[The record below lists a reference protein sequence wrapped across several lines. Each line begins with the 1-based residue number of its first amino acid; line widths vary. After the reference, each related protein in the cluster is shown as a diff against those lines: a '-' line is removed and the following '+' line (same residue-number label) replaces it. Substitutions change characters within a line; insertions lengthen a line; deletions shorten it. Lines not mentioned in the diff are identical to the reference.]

1 MAAPGRWSRCPR
13 AGLAL
18 LLLLSGGAAA
28 AEPLRTPFASLP
40 PATAPAA
47 DCPAPPE
54 AMRGIEGV
62 SFYTD
67 PAFSRPDPERLA
79 ADAAVQKRLDDW
91 LDAVQAAVEQAR
103 NGQAGAAACA
113 LSLLDDWA
121 KSGALL
127 GAVNQQGAYHR
138 VRTLAGAGLAFLRI
152 RDAAGLEPVSVGRVG
167 RWMRE
172 VATAIQPRYDR
183 ESRALV
189 SDVRNNHA
197 AWAGLAVAVAG
208 IASDS
213 RTHFDWGMARLHAQL
228 AQVTGEGALP
238 QELARGALALHYHL
252 FALEPIAA
260 LERLA
265 AANGVALPPGEQA
278 SLERLTGFVLAAAK
292 DPSRIEAL
300 AGVAQSDP
308 WLHGKP
314 PLSDG
319 AGLEIRAQAR
329 PGPDL
334 DAALAPFRPYRARW
348 LGGMVTGRWMPLSP
362 GLTGRGP
369 QPGPTQ

>member
-1 MAAPGRWSRCPR
+1 MPPDGTMAAMARWSRHPR

-28 AEPLRTPFASLP
+28 AEPLRTPFAPLP
-40 PATAPAA
+40 PATGPAA

-54 AMRGIEGV
+54 AMRSIEGG

-79 ADAAVQKRLDDW
+79 ADAAVQKRLNDW
-91 LDAVQAAVEQAR
+91 QDAVQAAVERAR

-121 KSGALL
+121 KSGAML

-138 VRTLAGAGLAFLRI
+138 VWALAGAGLAFLQI

-183 ESRALV
+183 ESRALI

-213 RTHFDWGMARLHAQL
+213 RAHFDWGMARLHAQL

-252 FALEPIAA
+252 FALEPVAA

-265 AANGVALPPGEQA
+265 AANGVVLPPGERA
-278 SLERLTGFVLAAAK
+278 ALERLTGFILAAAK
-292 DPSRIEAL
+292 DPSRIAAF
-300 AGVAQSDP
+300 AGAPQSDP
-308 WLHGKP
+308 WLHGRP
-314 PLSDG
+314 PLSTA
-319 AGLEIRAQAR
+319 AGLEIRVQAE
-329 PGPDL
+329 PGPAL
-334 DAALAPFRPYRARW
+334 DEALAPFRPYRVRW
-348 LGGMVTGRWMPLSP
+348 LGGRVTGRWVTPP
-362 GLTGRGP
+362 ERP
-369 QPGPTQ
+369 